1 MLTYDKVKNILLDE
15 LRSRGYSPNPADV
28 HLAAVRIVDLA
39 KEPDE
44 EEPVK
49 SPSKSKSEPP
59 KS

>member
-28 HLAAVRIVDLA
+28 HLAAARIVELA

-44 EEPVK
+44 EEPAK

-59 KS
+59 KP